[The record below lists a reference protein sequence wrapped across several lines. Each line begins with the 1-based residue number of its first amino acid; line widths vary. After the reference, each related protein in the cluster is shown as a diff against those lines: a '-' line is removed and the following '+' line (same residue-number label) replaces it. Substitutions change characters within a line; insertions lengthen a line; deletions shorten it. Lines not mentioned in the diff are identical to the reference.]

1 MNQFNWNFQSL
12 HAGEIVVTVAYV
24 FKDCESVAFEAFTSF
39 EVPTGLSIR
48 PIAEEIRNEFPIFL
62 KNLFPGFDGV
72 VSTDSILTMKDDKM
86 FYCLKWMKERAVP
99 LKNSPTLR
107 PLECKYRKGVN
118 KGFPMIQYLHRRLKL
133 IPSQVSSNSYT
144 FLLLA
149 W

>member
-24 FKDCESVAFEAFTSF
+24 FKDCENVAFEAFTSF

-86 FYCLKWMKERAVP
+86 FYCLKWMKERAVQ
-99 LKNSPTLR
+99 LKNSPSLR
-107 PLECKYRKGVN
+107 PLECKYRKGESKDSFFINVIFFDFVLFN
-118 KGFPMIQYLHRRLKL
+118 R
-133 IPSQVSSNSYT
+133 S
-144 FLLLA
+144 
-149 W
+149 